1 MAVSEGYTYAHIW
14 RALRQDRD
22 FDSLFYTEVF
32 LVLTLR
38 HVVRYMEQPRLQPS
52 PSLTLRC
59 RTFSKLLVPLAT
71 ALILALS
78 YCGVCV
84 VSPALDSSLRIFCVN
99 AVLGPLL
106 QTKILFNYFKAVF
119 TSPGF
124 TNEPE
129 ALRGWSSDD
138 PAANMCKKCQ
148 LAKPPRAHHCSV
160 CNKCVLRM
168 DHHCPFIG
176 NCVGL
181 HNYRYFVSFLFW
193 TSLSTGYLSL
203 LCLLLMARTYSL
215 SEYLGL
221 LYRMQWAAILHGK
234 ATESRSAQLLRFFP
248 VRSINSFLQRLFRTD
263 YHLFATIWIVSS
275 TVFLAVSIFLVCHLY
290 LLFTGQTT
298 LEYMR
303 RRELNEVY
311 RLR

>member
-1 MAVSEGYTYAHIW
+1 M
-14 RALRQDRD
+14 
-22 FDSLFYTEVF
+22 
-32 LVLTLR
+32 
-38 HVVRYMEQPRLQPS
+38 
-52 PSLTLRC
+52 
-59 RTFSKLLVPLAT
+59 PLAT
-71 ALILALS
+71 LLILTLG

-84 VSPALDSSLRIFCVN
+84 VSPALDSSLTVFYVN
-99 AVLGPLL
+99 AALGPLL
-106 QTKILFNYFKAVF
+106 QMKVLFNYFKAVL

-129 ALRGWSSDD
+129 ALRGWSSED
-138 PAANMCKKCQ
+138 PSANMCKKCQ

-181 HNYRYFVSFLFW
+181 RNYRFFVSFLFW
-193 TSLSTGYLSL
+193 TSISTGYLSL
-203 LCLLLMARTYSL
+203 LCLVLMRRTYSL
-215 SEYLGL
+215 SEYLSL
-221 LYRMQWAAILHGK
+221 LYRMQLGAILHGRVSE
-234 ATESRSAQLLRFFP
+234 TRSLHLLRFFP
-248 VRSINSFLQRLFRTD
+248 ASSINAFLQRLFHTD
-263 YHLFATIWIVSS
+263 HHLFVTIWIVSS
-275 TVFLAVSIFLVCHLY
+275 TVFIAVSVFLACHLY
-290 LLFTGQTT
+290 LLLTGQTT